1 MLTRNKDIFA
11 LYSEDSE
18 KTWSRSLRNFTCRE
32 RDSLVIEARR
42 HCRICN
48 LPLLE
53 KVVDVVV
60 AAIVVFRSLPNA
72 VDGAAP
78 LPKKECSRAVLL
90 FLANLFELL

>member
-1 MLTRNKDIFA
+1 M
-11 LYSEDSE
+11 
-18 KTWSRSLRNFTCRE
+18 
-32 RDSLVIEARR
+32 
-42 HCRICN
+42 
-48 LPLLE
+48 PLLE